1 MSSVGNN
8 RKILIVEYAGV
19 LAGFLL
25 MYLFI
30 LPQMDVFLLSRYVD
44 DTLRGAVNF
53 SLYYGNG
60 RLLGNI
66 IGVYFSNHFVFAT
79 IIISV
84 VLTAIV
90 FLLNSILLD
99 NSPYTVFLFALF
111 IAFPSIRFLQEVY
124 YAFAC
129 VANYV
134 IPMVFLLAS
143 VYVCTQTVKTN
154 IIRFRRQKTIL
165 FLVGS
170 LSAAASCLF
179 SENTTILAVVIAIAM
194 VVYFY
199 LGKQTGDPSY
209 LWIQLAAIAAGT
221 AVMFL
226 IPIITKTSG
235 NLSGYRQIT
244 TELTELIR
252 NVLFS
257 YFLFA
262 DIFNH
267 LLLLLI
273 VFSFAM
279 ILLLCKQK
287 RKVPYLTN
295 LQLGI
300 FVAYPLLCF
309 CLNQT
314 DSNTP
319 LSYVTMLKLAD
330 AALTTLYAANVIIT
344 VFLVEDKVLRLQCIL
359 MSVVVVMSVAPM
371 MVVTASGERT
381 YYTTFVAMTVFA
393 VILIR
398 QLLPEGFAKIMKTS
412 EFRKMTTG
420 ISAGCFAM
428 LSAVLLLLGL
438 YNYDFY
444 VIRCEDMAETITVG
458 RQQGVDIVQK
468 EPVLPFSPS
477 SMESHSDKVLFLA
490 FDENSRIDTET
501 IALTAWDHYDYYRN
515 EIVKNPF
522 EALRFAF
529 ENWEYK
535 DPEYP
540 DSLILK

>member
-1 MSSVGNN
+1 MSSVWKK
-8 RKILIVEYAGV
+8 RRILSVEYAGV

-53 SLYYGNG
+53 SLFYGNG

-99 NSPYTVFLFALF
+99 NNPYTVFLFALL
-111 IAFPSIRFLQEVY
+111 IAFPSMRFLQEIY

-134 IPMVFLLAS
+134 IPIAFLLAS
-143 VYVCTQTVKTN
+143 VYVCVKTVRPN
-154 IIRFRRQKTIL
+154 SMYSRLQKTSM
-165 FLVGS
+165 FLVGF
-170 LSAAASCLF
+170 LCAAASCLF
-179 SENTTILAVVIAIAM
+179 SENTTILAVVMALAM
-194 VVYFY
+194 LVYFY
-199 LGKQTGDPSY
+199 LGKQKGDSTY
-209 LWIQLAAIAAGT
+209 LWMQMVAIAAG
-221 AVMFL
+221 AAAMFL
-226 IPIITKTSG
+226 IPVLTKTSG
-235 NLSGYRQIT
+235 NLSGYRHIT
-244 TELTELIR
+244 TELVELVR

-279 ILLLCKQK
+279 ILLLCNQK
-287 RKVPYLTN
+287 RKVPFLTN

-300 FVAYPLLCF
+300 FVAYPLLCL
-309 CLNQT
+309 CMNQT

-319 LSYVTMLKLAD
+319 LSYVTILKLAD

-344 VFLVEDKVLRLQCIL
+344 VFLVEDKMLRLQCIL
-359 MSVVVVMSVAPM
+359 MSAVVVISVAPM

-381 YYTTFVAMTVFA
+381 YYTTFVAMTAFA

-398 QLLPEGFAKIMKTS
+398 QLLPEGLARIIKTS
-412 EFRKMTTG
+412 EFRKVTTG
-420 ISAGCFAM
+420 VSAGCFAM
-428 LSAVLLLLGL
+428 LSVVLLLLGL

-444 VIRCEDMAETITVG
+444 VMRCEDMAETITVG
-458 RQQGVDIVQK
+458 RQQNVDIVQK
-468 EPVLPFSPS
+468 APVLPFLPS

-501 IALTAWDHYDYYRN
+501 IALTEWDHYDYYRN
-515 EIVKNPF
+515 EIVKKPI

-529 ENWEYK
+529 ENWKYK

-540 DSLILK
+540 DSLCP